1 MLSEDFITKFG
12 ELEERIEK
20 LNAEDRKTYARLGS
34 SYTNVIDR
42 VYARKILLNR
52 AHEYAYYGQGAAGPL
67 GSRDMEGKAIAILE
81 RAIEINYQS
90 ANEAIADS
98 RSEADQIIHAT
109 FGL

>member
-52 AHEYAYYGQGAAGPL
+52 AQEYAYYGQMRADP
-67 GSRDMEGKAIAILE
+67 RDMEGKAIAILE